1 MEEITRS
8 PRLAD
13 VLKPTI
19 HIYYFQSPNAC
30 LKGLKNNISQLDIK
44 GLTWNAEILF
54 LYNLNVCKQNL
65 DILEMKKI
73 VRMLDLCWKK
83 TKHKNTQRIIGFL
96 AVLGKQ
102 GCVRCFHAEEEMNKL
117 C

>member
-1 MEEITRS
+1 MEEMTRS

-73 VRMLDLCWKK
+73 VRMLDLC
-83 TKHKNTQRIIGFL
+83 
-96 AVLGKQ
+96 
-102 GCVRCFHAEEEMNKL
+102 
-117 C
+117 